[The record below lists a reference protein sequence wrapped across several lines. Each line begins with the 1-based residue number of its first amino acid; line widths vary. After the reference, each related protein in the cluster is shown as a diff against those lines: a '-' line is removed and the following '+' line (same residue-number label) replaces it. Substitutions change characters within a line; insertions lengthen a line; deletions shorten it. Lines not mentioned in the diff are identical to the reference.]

1 MHEMFRA
8 LVVVQN
14 ENTESSPEIKLFL
27 ISSFSNGIEKQ
38 TNQTKTYT
46 KPKTNNNN
54 NKPFQNCTD
63 FRCFVNNSRG
73 VGRKHLLPGSNN
85 FEYVQG
91 QCKNQF

>member
-1 MHEMFRA
+1 MFGV
-8 LVVVQN
+8 LVFVQN
-14 ENTESSPEIKLFL
+14 ESTESSPEIKLFL

-46 KPKTNNNN
+46 KLKINNND
-54 NKPFQNCTD
+54 KPLQNCTD

-73 VGRKHLLPGSNN
+73 VGRKQPLPGSNN